1 MLYVG
6 AQCQK
11 PGDCQHEHYHGGIGV
26 ELDGDICGFRGK
38 KDRKKSPVIFL
49 HTKRPSLGSRDSLQ
63 VRNCSANRTS

>member
-26 ELDGDICGFRGK
+26 ELDGDICCFRGK
-38 KDRKKSPVIFL
+38 EERDRRKEIPGGILAYKAPQPRKQRLIAGAEL
-49 HTKRPSLGSRDSLQ
+49 
-63 VRNCSANRTS
+63 